1 MPDDARLALIEER
14 QEALI
19 RGVSQLGEAIGLQT
33 AMLEQILAAASQP
46 PPKSDLGPT
55 LKRIAAILAEQHET
69 LTALD
74 DRLAD
79 LPEKIAEAL
88 AEEPPPS

>member
-1 MPDDARLALIEER
+1 MPDAAQLAVIEER

-19 RGVSQLGEAIGLQT
+19 RGVSQMNETLGLLA
-33 AMLEQILAAASQP
+33 AMLEQILAAATQP
-46 PPKSDLGPT
+46 PPKSDLGET
-55 LKRIAAILAEQHET
+55 LKRIAAVLAEQQDT

-74 DRLAD
+74 GRLAE

-88 AEEPPPS
+88 AEEPRPC